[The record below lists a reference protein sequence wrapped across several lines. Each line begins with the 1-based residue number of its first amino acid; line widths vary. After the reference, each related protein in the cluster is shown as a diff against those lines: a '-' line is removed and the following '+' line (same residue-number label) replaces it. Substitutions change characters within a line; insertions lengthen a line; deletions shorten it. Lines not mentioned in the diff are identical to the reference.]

1 MAKRTWL
8 WVVIAAFGL
17 LAGSCVFL
25 VGTTAWFVSQRVHT
39 EQTGADGAEKTFTET
54 LARFSGQA
62 PYLTIDASERVD
74 QSELKRRAA
83 LPSGRHPDTLHILA
97 WKPGEEKLVRLEIP
111 FWLLRLSP
119 TGGIDINVND
129 FRMQKL
135 RIDPADLD
143 RAGPGLVLNVD
154 EPRGRVVVWSE

>member
-8 WVVIAAFGL
+8 WIVVAAFGL

-39 EQTGADGAEKTFTET
+39 EQARTEDADKAFAEA
-54 LARFSGQA
+54 LARFPGQA
-62 PYLTIDASERVD
+62 PYLTIDADERID

-83 LPSGRHPDTLHILA
+83 EPAARRPATLHILA
-97 WKPGEEKLVRLEIP
+97 WDPGEEKLARIEVP

-119 TGGIDINVND
+119 TGGIDVRVDD

-135 RIDPADLD
+135 KVDPADLD
-143 RAGPGLVLNVD
+143 KAGPGLVLD
-154 EPRGRVVVWSE
+154 ARDARARVVIWSD